1 MRTYRTQVIFYDFPH
16 ITHINDVLPHIEGK
30 DEFRVMEKDWY
41 TVINYA
47 VAFEETFKWD
57 ANDPVGSAVRREC
70 RGLIFN
76 TETGNLIS
84 HPYHKFFNVG
94 EKEETQL
101 NKINL
106 YEPHI
111 VLEKLD
117 GSMIRPIP
125 TPEGFRLGT
134 KAGITD
140 VAMNAEVFVADK
152 PHYAR
157 FIHKCLLMNVT
168 PLFEWCSHKNR
179 VVIDYPED
187 NLILTG
193 MRYNDTGFYLDYE
206 VMKNYADAWS
216 IPVVQAVDGLAVQN
230 IELFVKQ
237 VREWEDDE
245 GVVVRF
251 DTGHMCKVKSADYVL
266 RHKSKDSISQEK
278 NVIDCILGDA
288 VDDLVPLLA
297 PDDADR
303 LQRFQGAFWAGLDEV
318 AYEMAELFVKGN
330 KMYPEKKDF
339 AVEFVQKEVEPIYA
353 PIMYAMKAG
362 KGSQEVLID
371 MIRKSLSTQS
381 KIQDARWMWGNL
393 DWNHIDNQ
401 EQ

>member
-1 MRTYRTQVIFYDFPH
+1 MRTYRTQVITYDFPL
-16 ITHINDVLPHIEGK
+16 ITHINDVLPHISGK

-41 TVINYA
+41 AVVNYA

-57 ANDPVGSAVRREC
+57 DNDPVGSAVRREC

-84 HPYHKFFNVG
+84 HPYHKFFNAG

-125 TPEGFRLGT
+125 TPEGFRLAT

-157 FIHKCLLMNVT
+157 FIRKCLLINVN
-168 PLFEWCSHKNR
+168 PIFEWCSRKNR

-187 NLILTG
+187 NLILTA

-206 VMKNYADAWS
+206 VMKNYADAWN
-216 IPVVQAVDGLAVQN
+216 IPVVKAVDGLAVQN

-237 VREWEDDE
+237 VREWESEE

-251 DTGHMCKVKSADYVL
+251 DTGHMVKIKCDDYVL

-278 NVIDCILGDA
+278 NVLQTILEGS
-288 VDDLVPLLA
+288 VDDLVPLLT
-297 PDDADR
+297 PDDGER
-303 LQRFQGAFWAGLDEV
+303 IQRFQKAFLAGLEDV
-318 AYEMAELFVKGN
+318 CTDIHDLYKQIDKGQ
-330 KMYPEKKDF
+330 D
-339 AVEFVQKEVEPIYA
+339 QKEFATLAVPSVLPQYQ
-353 PIMYAMKAG
+353 PFMYKLR
-362 KGSQEVLID
+362 KGFPVKDLVIEQ
-371 MIRKSLSTQS
+371 IRKSLGSQP
-381 KIQDARWMWGNL
+381 KIDAARWLWGNL
-393 DWNHIDNQ
+393 NWNHIDTQ
-401 EQ
+401 EP

>member
-1 MRTYRTQVIFYDFPH
+1 MRTYRTQVITYDFPL

-84 HPYHKFFNVG
+84 RPYHKFFNAG

-106 YEPHI
+106 YEPHV

-125 TPEGFRLGT
+125 TPEGFRLAT

-168 PLFEWCSHKNR
+168 PLFEWCSRKNR

-193 MRYNDTGFYLDYE
+193 MRYNDTGKYVDYQ
-206 VMKNYADAWS
+206 VMVDYATAWN
-216 IPVVQAVDGLAVQN
+216 IPVVKAVDGLAVQN

-251 DTGHMCKVKSADYVL
+251 DNGGMVKIKADDYVL
-266 RHKSKDSISQEK
+266 RHRSKEAINQEK
-278 NVIDCILGDA
+278 NVLQTLLDDA

-303 LQRFQGAFWAGLDEV
+303 LQRFQGAFWAGLEDV
-318 AYEMAELFVKGN
+318 CTDIHDLYKQIDKGQ
-330 KMYPEKKDF
+330 D
-339 AVEFVQKEVEPIYA
+339 QKEYA
-353 PIMYAMKAG
+353 TMAVPSVLPQYQPFMYKLRKG
-362 KGSQEVLID
+362 VPVKDLVIEQIHKSLGSQ
-371 MIRKSLSTQS
+371 Q
-381 KIQDARWMWGNL
+381 KIETSRWLWGNL

-401 EQ
+401 EP